1 MLTDLCNT
9 HLEAGGINT
18 SGKLTLNTAFMP
30 EKYFG
35 GILNSQ
41 LLNSHRATS
50 SFERK
55 NKHDIYVSAWLLVQ
69 TLSIL
74 NQGKQITAT
83 GLGFGI
89 HRDMGLTDK
98 LQHFWR

>member
-1 MLTDLCNT
+1 
-9 HLEAGGINT
+9 
-18 SGKLTLNTAFMP
+18 MP

-55 NKHDIYVSAWLLVQ
+55 NKYDIYVSAWFLVQ
-69 TLSIL
+69 TLSVLL
-74 NQGKQITAT
+74 NQGEQITAT
-83 GLGFGI
+83 SLRFGI
-89 HRDMGLTDK
+89 HREMGLTDK